1 MKTVRDDFTI
11 LKRQVN
17 GHPLTYL
24 DGAATSQK
32 PVQVLDRIRAY
43 YDRENANV
51 HRGVY
56 TLSQEATISYEGA
69 RAKVAAMIGA
79 TAAKNIVFTRSTTES
94 LNWLAQGYGPNQL
107 EAGDEILLTQLEHHS
122 NIVPWQVLAKATG
135 AQLQYVSLTADGEID
150 LADFKNKLSKQT
162 KFVSFAHVS
171 NVLGSLAPVK
181 EMTALAHE
189 VGATVIVDGAQA
201 VGHFPIDVS
210 DLDVDFYAFS
220 GHKMLGPTGIGV
232 LYGKADFL
240 EAMTPV
246 QYGGEMI
253 ERVTLEESTFQ
264 EVPWRFEAGTPNIAG
279 AIGLGAAV
287 DYLNEVGLTAI
298 ADKEE
303 ELMAGALSA
312 LAEIPDLTV
321 YGPKDAKNH
330 HGVLSFNLA
339 GVHPHDVATVLDMAG
354 VEVRAGHHCAQPL
367 MDYLGIQSAVRAT
380 FAFYNNQEDLDRFV
394 LALRQAREYFVWIK
408 QT

>member
-394 LALRQAREYFVWIK
+394 LALRQAREYFV
-408 QT
+408 

>member
-32 PVQVLDRIRAY
+32 PSQVLDRIRAY
-43 YDRENANV
+43 YDQENANV

-56 TLSQEATISYEGA
+56 TLSQEATTSYEGA

-135 AQLQYVSLTADGEID
+135 ARLRYVSLTDEGEID
-150 LADFKNKLSKQT
+150 LANFKDKLSQKT
-162 KFVSFAHVS
+162 KIVSFAHVS

-232 LYGKADFL
+232 LYGKTDFL

-253 ERVTLEESTFQ
+253 ERVTLEEATFQ
-264 EVPWRFEAGTPNIAG
+264 EIPWRFEAGTPNIAG

-287 DYLNEVGLTAI
+287 DYLNEVGLETI

-303 ELMAGALSA
+303 ELMAAALSA
-312 LAEIPDLTV
+312 LAEIPNLTV

-367 MDYLGIQSAVRAT
+367 MDYLDIQSAVRAT

-394 LALRQAREYFVWIK
+394 SALRQAREYFV
-408 QT
+408 

>member
-17 GHPLTYL
+17 SHPLTYL

-162 KFVSFAHVS
+162 KIVSFAHVS

-394 LALRQAREYFVWIK
+394 LALRQAREYFV
-408 QT
+408 

>member
-1 MKTVRDDFTI
+1 
-11 LKRQVN
+11 
-17 GHPLTYL
+17 
-24 DGAATSQK
+24 
-32 PVQVLDRIRAY
+32 
-43 YDRENANV
+43 
-51 HRGVY
+51 
-56 TLSQEATISYEGA
+56 
-69 RAKVAAMIGA
+69 MIGA

-135 AQLQYVSLTADGEID
+135 ARLRYVSLADEGEID
-150 LADFKNKLSKQT
+150 LADFKDKLSQKT
-162 KFVSFAHVS
+162 KIVSFAHVS

-201 VGHFPIDVS
+201 VGHFSIDVS
-210 DLDVDFYAFS
+210 DLDVDFYVFS

-232 LYGKADFL
+232 LYGKTDFL

-253 ERVTLEESTFQ
+253 ERVTLEEATFQ
-264 EVPWRFEAGTPNIAG
+264 EIPWRFEAGTPNIAG

-287 DYLNEVGLTAI
+287 DYLNEVGLETI

-303 ELMAGALSA
+303 ELMAAALSA

-394 LALRQAREYFVWIK
+394 SALRQAREYFVWIK

>member
-162 KFVSFAHVS
+162 KIVSFAHVS

-394 LALRQAREYFVWIK
+394 LALRQAREYFV
-408 QT
+408 

>member
-11 LKRQVN
+11 LNRQVN

-24 DGAATSQK
+24 DGAAASQK
-32 PVQVLDRIRAY
+32 PAQVLDRIRAY
-43 YDRENANV
+43 YDQENANV

-56 TLSQEATISYEGA
+56 TLSQEATTSYEGA

-79 TAAKNIVFTRSTTES
+79 ATAKNIVFTRSTTES

-135 AQLQYVSLTADGEID
+135 ARLRYVSLTDEGEID
-150 LADFKNKLSKQT
+150 LADFKDKLSQKT
-162 KFVSFAHVS
+162 KIVAFAHVS

-181 EMTALAHE
+181 EMTTLAHE
-189 VGATVIVDGAQA
+189 FGATVIVDGAQA

-232 LYGKADFL
+232 LYGKTDFL
-240 EAMTPV
+240 EVMTPV

-253 ERVTLEESTFQ
+253 ERVTLEEATFQ

-287 DYLNEVGLTAI
+287 DYLNEVGLETI
-298 ADKEE
+298 ANREE
-303 ELMAGALSA
+303 ELMAAALSA

-321 YGPKDAKNH
+321 YGPQDAKNH

-394 LALRQAREYFVWIK
+394 SALRQAREYFV
-408 QT
+408 

>member
-162 KFVSFAHVS
+162 KIVSFAHVS